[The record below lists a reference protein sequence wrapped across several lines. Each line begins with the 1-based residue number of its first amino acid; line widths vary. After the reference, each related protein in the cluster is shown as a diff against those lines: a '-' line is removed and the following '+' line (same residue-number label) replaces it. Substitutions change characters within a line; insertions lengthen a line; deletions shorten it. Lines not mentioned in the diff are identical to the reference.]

1 MKNIAYAN
9 LESRF
14 RRILILR
21 DAGEILH
28 WDYSTMMPP
37 GGATGR
43 GDQLAELEAVRHGLL
58 SASETGDMLTEAEQ
72 TGDLNGWQS
81 ANLAAMK
88 HLWAHATALTERQ
101 VMKLSRASSACET
114 VWRTARANADFAAVL
129 PALAELVDVVRE
141 CADAKSQALSLSPY
155 DALLDQYEPGGR
167 SAGIDRHFK
176 VLQEFLPGF
185 LERVLERQA
194 NEPAA
199 IEPSG
204 PFPAAAQ
211 RALGI
216 RLMTALGFDFDHGR
230 LDTSLHPFCGGTS
243 EDVRI
248 TTRYD
253 EDDYSSAMMGV
264 LHETGHALYE
274 RGLPS
279 DWRYQPVGDALGMA
293 THESQSLL
301 VEMQVCRS
309 RDYLEFAAPLMAQA
323 FGGPGP
329 AWQPDNLYRLLGRV
343 ERGLIRVDADEVT
356 YPLHVILRYRLERAV
371 IGGDL
376 KVRDLPAAWNQGMA
390 DLLGVRPSSDAE
402 GCLQDIHWYDGA
414 WGYFPT
420 YTLGA
425 MTAAQLFAAA
435 LKSHPEIRA
444 GIPKGDFKPLLRWLG
459 DNVHS
464 LGSSIP
470 PSQLLTRATG
480 HPLATDAFIDHLQS
494 RYLPD

>member
-1 MKNIAYAN
+1 MSNIAYAD

-14 RRILILR
+14 RRILTLR

-28 WDYSTMMPP
+28 WDYSTIMPK
-37 GGATGR
+37 GGASGR
-43 GDQLAELEAVRHGLL
+43 ADQLAELEAVRHGLL
-58 SASETGDMLTEAEQ
+58 SASETSDLLDQAEQ
-72 TGDLNGWQS
+72 TGGLESWQA

-88 HLWAHATALTERQ
+88 HMWGHATALSEDQ
-101 VMKLSRASSACET
+101 VTALSRASSACET
-114 VWRTARANADFAAVL
+114 VWRTARADADFAAVQESL
-129 PALAELVDVVRE
+129 EKLVVLVRDA
-141 CADAKSQALSLSPY
+141 ADAKSQVLGLSLH
-155 DALLDQYEPGGR
+155 DALLDEYEPGGR
-167 SAGIDRHFK
+167 SADIDTHFS
-176 VLQEFLPGF
+176 VLEDFLPGF
-185 LERVLERQA
+185 LDQVLQRQSA
-194 NEPAA
+194 QPAA
-199 IEPSG
+199 ILPDG
-204 PFPAAAQ
+204 PFPEAAQ
-211 RALGI
+211 KALGI
-216 RLMTALGFDFDHGR
+216 KLMEALGFDFDHGR
-230 LDTSLHPFCGGTS
+230 LDISAHPFCGGTS

-253 EDDYSSAMMGV
+253 ENDYSSALMGV

-309 RDYLEFAAPLMAQA
+309 RAYLDFAAPLIIEA
-323 FGGPGP
+323 FNGSGS
-329 AWQPDNLYRLLGRV
+329 AWQPDNMYRLLSRV
-343 ERGLIRVDADEVT
+343 EPSFIRVDADEVT
-356 YPLHVILRYRLERAV
+356 YPLHVILRYSLEKAV
-371 IGGDL
+371 INGDM
-376 KVRDLPAAWNQGMA
+376 KVGDLPAAWNEGME
-390 DLLGVRPSSDAE
+390 DLLGVRPPSDRE

-425 MTAAQLFAAA
+425 MTAAQLYASAQTA
-435 LKSHPEIRA
+435 KPEIA
-444 GIPKGDFKPLLRWLG
+444 QGIPNGNFKPLMAWLG

-470 PSQLLTRATG
+470 LCELLTRATG
-480 HPLATDAFIDHLQS
+480 RPLDAHAFIRHLKS

>member
-1 MKNIAYAN
+1 MTNIAYAD

-14 RRILILR
+14 RRILTLR

-28 WDYSTMMPP
+28 WDYSTIMPP
-37 GGATGR
+37 GGASGR
-43 GDQLAELEAVRHGLL
+43 ADQLAELEAVQHGML
-58 SASETGDMLTEAEQ
+58 SAPK
-72 TGDLNGWQS
+72 TGDLLAQAEQIGGLESWQS

-88 HLWAHATALTERQ
+88 HMQAHATALSEDQ
-101 VMKLSRASSACET
+101 VIALSRASSACET
-114 VWRTARANADFAAVL
+114 VWRTARAEADFAAVQEPL
-129 PALAELVDVVRE
+129 EKLVELVRE
-141 CADAKSQALSLSPY
+141 GAKAKSDVLGLSPY
-155 DALLDQYEPGGR
+155 DALLDEYEPGGR
-167 SAGIDRHFK
+167 SADIDAQFA
-176 VLQEFLPGF
+176 VLEDFLPGF
-185 LERVLERQA
+185 LNQVLEHQA
-194 NEPAA
+194 GQPAA
-199 IEPSG
+199 IEPQG
-204 PFPAAAQ
+204 PFPEAAQ

-216 RLMTALGFDFDHGR
+216 QLMQALGFDFDHGR

-253 EDDYSSAMMGV
+253 ENDYSSALMGV

-274 RGLPS
+274 RGLPT

-309 RDYLEFAAPLMAQA
+309 RAYLEFAAPLIVQA
-323 FGGPGP
+323 FDGSGP
-329 AWQPDNLYRLLGRV
+329 AWHPDNLYKLLSHVKRSF
-343 ERGLIRVDADEVT
+343 IRVDADEVT
-356 YPLHVILRYRLERAV
+356 YPLHVILRYRLEKAV

-376 KVRDLPAAWNQGMA
+376 KVADLPTAWNDGMEN
-390 DLLGVRPSSDAE
+390 LLGVRPPNDRE

-435 LKSHPEIRA
+435 QEVQPAISK
-444 GIPKGDFKPLLRWLG
+444 GIPKGDFKPLMTWLG

-464 LGSSIP
+464 LGSSM
-470 PSQLLTRATG
+470 SLSELLTKATG
-480 HPLATDAFIDHLQS
+480 RPLDATTFITHLKS